1 MSDPGGSD
9 RRSFLQGVAVA
20 LGGFAVTS
28 CAPAGASSST
38 STGGQHPGGASGA
51 TFLASAHV
59 SAPPPVDGVP
69 VTTLGALSGVLT
81 DAKTGAGAGSF
92 RAQPLD
98 PSDRAGLFI
107 HQLKLTGGSL
117 YAVGPEAG
125 PECAVL
131 GGTGAYA
138 GVRGTLLVTELSRAG
153 GSRELALDLSLS

>member
-28 CAPAGASSST
+28 CAGAS
-38 STGGQHPGGASGA
+38 PGATGASHPTGPGA
-51 TFLASAHV
+51 SASFLASAHL

-69 VTTLGALSGVLT
+69 VTTLGASSGSLV
-81 DAKTGAGAGSF
+81 DARTGAGAGSF

-107 HQLKLTGGSL
+107 HQLTLTGGAL
-117 YAVGPEAG
+117 YAVGPESG

-138 GVRGTLLVTELSRAG
+138 GVRGTLLVTELSQHG